1 MAPGVKQS
9 GGRTKTG
16 LPLSKARSRTPRWA
30 AIEAAQHAW
39 RDSNAWHQLY
49 TDMCKRSGNNDAK
62 SAVARKIL
70 TAAWHMLSRQQ
81 PFKPS
86 RRRGGTSTA
95 PASSVSVLAA

>member
-1 MAPGVKQS
+1 VAPGVKQS

-16 LPLSKARSRTPRWA
+16 LPLSKASSRTLRWA

-70 TAAWHMLSRQQ
+70 TAACPRTAVQA
-81 PFKPS
+81 KP
-86 RRRGGTSTA
+86 RRRRQ
-95 PASSVSVLAA
+95 